1 VSIFSK
7 FGISP
12 KVVTGMLAH
21 LLRGYRCLLR
31 VRTVDLQGALGA
43 EHAPAIYAIWHNRFF
58 LLPVLVPPEK
68 RPQTAILVSQ
78 SRDGGYIASFLE
90 AFNFSVIRG
99 SSSKGGM
106 RAMIQLKR
114 HLAKGGSVAI
124 TPDGPRGPVYTV
136 QPGIAWLAEKSG
148 VPVVPVSVNAG
159 RAIKLRSWDRTQIPL
174 PFTRVVF
181 RLGKSLVVSPDQET
195 DSAESIRKALMDIT
209 QD

>member
-1 VSIFSK
+1 
-7 FGISP
+7 
-12 KVVTGMLAH
+12 
-21 LLRGYRCLLR
+21 
-31 VRTVDLQGALGA
+31 
-43 EHAPAIYAIWHNRFF
+43 
-58 LLPVLVPPEK
+58 
-68 RPQTAILVSQ
+68 
-78 SRDGGYIASFLE
+78 
-90 AFNFSVIRG
+90 
-99 SSSKGGM
+99 
-106 RAMIQLKR
+106 MIQLKR